1 MQNVFSQNK
10 KITGEVKDSSGNPL
24 PGVSILVK
32 GTTRGVDTDFDGNY
46 SISDVSASNEL
57 VFSYLGMISQT
68 IAVGNNSQIDVV
80 LLDDATSLDEVIV
93 MGYSS
98 QTRGDLTGSVASID
112 MDEALKAP
120 VVTAAEALQ
129 GRSTGVTVIS
139 NNTPGSA
146 PKINIRGFG
155 TTNNTNPLFIID
167 GVQTD
172 DPNALNN
179 LNPSD
184 IDQMN
189 VLKDGAAAIYGA
201 RAANG
206 VVIITTKG
214 GGYNQSKPTVTLD
227 MYTGFSQI
235 ANTVDMLNPEQH
247 AQMLFQSQVNDG
259 VSPSHPQYG
268 DGTFTVPSSIVRYN
282 RVKSYKP
289 ITLFG
294 EGEKS
299 AAVTPGGTDWIDAMT
314 ASALTNNIALSLSN
328 GNETGKY
335 FMSLGYLTRD
345 GVAAYTGFE
354 RLSTRLNSEFKIG
367 DKITIGEHMNVSF
380 TNTQSGNS
388 EAWEMAL
395 RMTPL
400 LPVYDDEGLFAGSR
414 APGIGNTRNPVAQ
427 NYRTRDDYAKRYA
440 AFGDVY
446 LNWEIIE
453 NLSFKTTL
461 GGGFNTF
468 DSRRF
473 TSLDPEHGE
482 PIGINNLNEQDQTAS
497 NWIWSNVLSYN
508 KTYKEHSINALL
520 GYEALKN
527 SDKGKGVTVSD
538 FLFETPDFYLLN
550 NGAVPPK
557 VDYAYDNSNS
567 LASVFAT
574 VNYSF
579 RDKYYATV
587 TLRNDTS
594 SRFLGD
600 NKSATFPS
608 FSGGWIMSKEDF
620 FNADGFVNRLKLKG
634 SWGQLGNQTLPVNNP
649 TINISSLNS
658 SQADYY
664 FDGANISSG
673 AIISAIGNPNLKW
686 ETSETLNFGVELAM
700 LDSRLNMSV
709 EGYQIKTKDLISQ
722 DFGLISTTAIDASA
736 PYVNLGDIQNTGF
749 DLGIGWNDTTD
760 SGFSYGA
767 SLNLSRYKNEVV
779 KLIGGAPVGG
789 RTNELRG
796 QQPTRTEEG
805 EEMSYFYGRKVIG
818 LSDTG
823 RFVYEDVNGDGTVD
837 DDDRTNIGSP
847 HADFTYGLNLSGAYK
862 GFDAQLFFT
871 GSQGNDIYNFNKF
884 YTDFP
889 AFVNG
894 NRSTRVLN
902 AWTPSNTNT
911 TVPALSTSIT
921 NNEGDPNSYY
931 VEDGSFFRLKNI
943 QIGYSL
949 SENIT
954 SKMNISSARFYLQ
967 ATNLFTITD
976 YSGFDPEIISQNNL
990 SLGVDNRIYPNSK
1003 IFTMGVNFKF

>member
-1 MQNVFSQNK
+1 MMNKFKVTIIACLFLCMQNVFSQNK

-24 PGVSILVK
+24 PGVSIVVK
-32 GTTRGVDTDFDGNY
+32 GTIRGVDTDFDGNY

-57 VFSYLGMISQT
+57 VFSYLGMVSQT
-68 IAVGNNSQIDVV
+68 IAVGNNSKIDVV

-139 NNTPGSA
+139 NNTPGAA

-214 GGYNQSKPTVTLD
+214 GGYNQSKPAVTLD

-235 ANTVDMLNPEQH
+235 ANTPDMLNPEQH

-289 ITLFG
+289 ITLWG

-314 ASALTNNIALSLSN
+314 SSALTNNIALSLSN

-345 GVAAYTGFE
+345 GVAAHTGFE

-380 TNTQSGNS
+380 TNTRSGNS

-446 LNWEIIE
+446 LNWGILE

-461 GGGFNTF
+461 GGDYSHTKSDRWQGVKASRNGVAATRLDLSNTKRLHIVSDNVFTYDKTIGKHDINAVAGFSAESGAVVSGRGLAGF
-468 DSRRF
+468 
-473 TSLDPEHGE
+473 SLFEILPK
-482 PIGINNLNEQDQTAS
+482 ICCS
-497 NWIWSNVLSYN
+497 IWS
-508 KTYKEHSINALL
+508 IWNAAA
-520 GYEALKN
+520 G
-527 SDKGKGVTVSD
+527 
-538 FLFETPDFYLLN
+538 
-550 NGAVPPK
+550 PP
-557 VDYAYDNSNS
+557 
-567 LASVFAT
+567 
-574 VNYSF
+574 
-579 RDKYYATV
+579 
-587 TLRNDTS
+587 TLRASAIACRPSSTRS
-594 SRFLGD
+594 SRCR
-600 NKSATFPS
+600 KSARA
-608 FSGGWIMSKEDF
+608 IM
-620 FNADGFVNRLKLKG
+620 NCIVIAL
-634 SWGQLGNQTLPVNNP
+634 
-649 TINISSLNS
+649 SSLNWPMASFAILRAS
-658 SQADYY
+658 SWR
-664 FDGANISSG
+664 
-673 AIISAIGNPNLKW
+673 SAWFRI
-686 ETSETLNFGVELAM
+686 
-700 LDSRLNMSV
+700 
-709 EGYQIKTKDLISQ
+709 
-722 DFGLISTTAIDASA
+722 
-736 PYVNLGDIQNTGF
+736 
-749 DLGIGWNDTTD
+749 
-760 SGFSYGA
+760 
-767 SLNLSRYKNEVV
+767 
-779 KLIGGAPVGG
+779 
-789 RTNELRG
+789 
-796 QQPTRTEEG
+796 
-805 EEMSYFYGRKVIG
+805 
-818 LSDTG
+818 
-823 RFVYEDVNGDGTVD
+823 
-837 DDDRTNIGSP
+837 
-847 HADFTYGLNLSGAYK
+847 
-862 GFDAQLFFT
+862 
-871 GSQGNDIYNFNKF
+871 
-884 YTDFP
+884 
-889 AFVNG
+889 
-894 NRSTRVLN
+894 RS
-902 AWTPSNTNT
+902 
-911 TVPALSTSIT
+911 
-921 NNEGDPNSYY
+921 
-931 VEDGSFFRLKNI
+931 
-943 QIGYSL
+943 
-949 SENIT
+949 
-954 SKMNISSARFYLQ
+954 
-967 ATNLFTITD
+967 
-976 YSGFDPEIISQNNL
+976 
-990 SLGVDNRIYPNSK
+990 
-1003 IFTMGVNFKF
+1003 